1 MKREFPNLTQW
12 IIQLCKKKKKNGY
25 RECNYNLKKKKK
37 KDDWK

>member
-12 IIQLCKKKKKNGY
+12 IIQLCKKKKWLQGMQ
-25 RECNYNLKKKKK
+25 LQFKKKKK

>member
-12 IIQLCKKKKKNGY
+12 IIQLCKKKKKWLQGMQ
-25 RECNYNLKKKKK
+25 LQFKKKKK